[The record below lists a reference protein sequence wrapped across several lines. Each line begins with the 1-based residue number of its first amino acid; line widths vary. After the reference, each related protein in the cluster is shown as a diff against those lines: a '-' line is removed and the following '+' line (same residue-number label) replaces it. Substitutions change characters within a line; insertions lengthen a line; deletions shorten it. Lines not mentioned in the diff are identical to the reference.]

1 MIAKNTL
8 QSIISKYY
16 LGGKVES
23 VKWVVEDKKLHIDF
37 MAPTKDMIGR
47 LSCNNFPISTDGTL
61 AIFNTTQLNRL
72 LNVLAGD
79 LMLDTERTKAV
90 LTKLIIQDSKA
101 SINYSLADPI
111 MIQKA
116 GEVDEDREW
125 SVQATLENED
135 FHTFVRAASSIQ
147 GNEIV
152 TLAATRDSIDTPI
165 INFVFGERME
175 FSNKVEFQ
183 VNASFEDNVREDNK
197 IPFNSEMLREIF
209 NANKTSDECHLSFV
223 DDGLLRL
230 IFTSQDEGIN
240 TTYFIVRK
248 ADY

>member
-23 VKWVVEDKKLHIDF
+23 VKWVVEDQKLHIDF

-47 LSCNNFPISTDGTL
+47 LSCDNFPISTDGTL

-116 GEVDEDREW
+116 GEVDENIYW
-125 SVQATLENED
+125 KVQATLENED

-152 TLAATRDSIDTPI
+152 TLAASKDSIDTPI

-183 VNASFEDNVREDNK
+183 VNATFGDDVREDNK

-230 IFTSQDEGIN
+230 IFTSEDEGIN
-240 TTYFIVRK
+240 TTYFVVRK

>member
-47 LSCNNFPISTDGTL
+47 LSCDNFPISTDGTL

-79 LMLDTERTKAV
+79 LILDTERTKAV

-116 GEVDEDREW
+116 GEVDENIDW
-125 SVQATLENED
+125 KVQATLENED

-152 TLAATRDSIDTPI
+152 TLAASKDSIDTPI

-183 VNASFEDNVREDNK
+183 VNATFGDDVREDNK

-230 IFTSQDEGIN
+230 IFTSEDEGIN
-240 TTYFIVRK
+240 TTYFVVRK

>member
-1 MIAKNTL
+1 MIAKNKL

-23 VKWVVEDKKLHIDF
+23 VKWVVEDGKLHIDF

-47 LSCNNFPISTDGTL
+47 LSCNNFPLSADGTL

-90 LTKLIIQDSKA
+90 LTKLIIQDAKA
-101 SINYSLADPI
+101 SINYSLADPL
-111 MIQKA
+111 MIQKV
-116 GEVDEDREW
+116 GEVDENIDW
-125 SVQATLENED
+125 KVQATLENED
-135 FHTFVRAASSIQ
+135 FHTFVRAASAIQ

-152 TLAATRDSIDTPI
+152 TLAATKDSIGTPI

-183 VNASFEDNVREDNK
+183 VNASFGDNVREDNK

-230 IFTSQDEGIN
+230 IFTSEDEGID
-240 TTYFIVRK
+240 TTYFVVRK

>member
-23 VKWVVEDKKLHIDF
+23 VKWKVKDGKLDIDF

-47 LSCNNFPISTDGTL
+47 LSCDKFPMVNEGEM

-79 LMLDTERTKAV
+79 LMLDASKTNKV
-90 LTKLIIQDSKA
+90 LTKLTIQDAKA
-101 SINYSLADPI
+101 SINYSLADPL
-111 MIQKA
+111 MIQKV
-116 GEVDEDREW
+116 GEVDENMEW
-125 SVQATLENED
+125 KVQAILENED
-135 FHTFVRAASSIQ
+135 FHTFVRAASAIQ

-152 TLAATRDSIDTPI
+152 TLAATRDTIDTPI
-165 INFVFGERME
+165 IKFVFGERME
-175 FSNKVEFQ
+175 FSNKVEFY
-183 VNASFEDNVREDNK
+183 VNAKFSDDVREDNK

-209 NANKTSDECHLSFV
+209 NANKTSDTCHLSFV

-230 IFTSQDEGIN
+230 TFVAEEEGIN
-240 TTYFIVRK
+240 TTYFVVRK

>member
-23 VKWVVEDKKLHIDF
+23 VKWIVEDKKLHIDF

-47 LSCNNFPISTDGTL
+47 LSCDNFPISTDGTL

-116 GEVDEDREW
+116 GEVDENIDW
-125 SVQATLENED
+125 KVQATLENED

-152 TLAATRDSIDTPI
+152 TLAASKDSIDTPI

-183 VNASFEDNVREDNK
+183 VNATFGDDVREDNK

-230 IFTSQDEGIN
+230 IFTSEDEGIN
-240 TTYFIVRK
+240 TTYFVVRK

>member
-47 LSCNNFPISTDGTL
+47 LSCDNFPISTDGTL

-116 GEVDEDREW
+116 GEVDENIDW
-125 SVQATLENED
+125 KVQATLENED

-152 TLAATRDSIDTPI
+152 TLAASKDSIDTPI

-183 VNASFEDNVREDNK
+183 VNATFGNDVREDNK

-230 IFTSQDEGIN
+230 IFTSEDEGIN
-240 TTYFIVRK
+240 TTYFVVRK

>member
-116 GEVDEDREW
+116 GEVDENIDW
-125 SVQATLENED
+125 KVQATLENED

-152 TLAATRDSIDTPI
+152 TLAASKDSIDTPI

>member
-47 LSCNNFPISTDGTL
+47 LSCDNFPISTDGTL

-116 GEVDEDREW
+116 GEVDENIDW
-125 SVQATLENED
+125 KVQATLENED

-152 TLAATRDSIDTPI
+152 TLAASKDSIDTPI

-183 VNASFEDNVREDNK
+183 VNATFGDDVREDNK

-230 IFTSQDEGIN
+230 IFTSEDEGIN
-240 TTYFIVRK
+240 TTYFVVRK

>member
-23 VKWVVEDKKLHIDF
+23 VKWVVEDGKLHIDF

-47 LSCNNFPISTDGTL
+47 LSCNNFPLLTDGTL

-79 LMLDTERTKAV
+79 LMIDASKTKKV
-90 LTKLIIQDSKA
+90 LTKLTIQDAKST
-101 SINYSLADPI
+101 INYSLADPL
-111 MIQKA
+111 MIQKV
-116 GEVDEDREW
+116 GEVDEDIDW
-125 SVQATLENED
+125 KVQATLENED
-135 FHTFVRAASSIQ
+135 FHTFVRAASAIQ

-152 TLAATRDSIDTPI
+152 TLAATRDTIDTPI
-165 INFVFGERME
+165 VKFVFGERME
-175 FSNKVEFQ
+175 FSNKVEFH
-183 VNASFEDNVREDNK
+183 VNAKFGDEVREDNK

-230 IFTSQDEGIN
+230 IFTSEDEGID
-240 TTYFIVRK
+240 TSYFVVRK